1 MHLIK
6 GSEIGATHQ
15 PLHATPRDSHLVG
28 GGQQTPFHLHIH
40 TGEYQSEEGKGLQSP
55 NSFMTSKQA
64 SINEP
69 SVEPF
74 FCAAKVNNSNHTG
87 INHKLNKTSYPPEV
101 SSNEF
106 DMSFYPVQTQ
116 TNLTSNLTYGPI
128 MTNTRC
134 SQSEEAYHAQA
145 RPVPIV
151 ARTQH
156 HNQPND
162 GSCPQKFLEPDSFD
176 GSTNGPEITEYL
188 IYFEQISSWNNWSD
202 EQKALMLSIKL
213 RGEAQ
218 KLLTSLSLEQIS
230 SYSFLKHALTQRFNP
245 KELQPAYRFQ
255 FRNRLQHKDETP
267 LEYGF
272 ALRYLGHK
280 AYAALSK
287 CAVEEILLDQ
297 FIFGL
302 RSTELKQYVQL
313 QHPSDLSKAIEYASE
328 YEYTS
333 AYYYLQLS
341 ETESKNSKLRSNSL
355 LLERSIKDNKN
366 FSTHSQM
373 IYPACTS
380 DDASRDLSSVLPIR
394 TNIPGTTAL
403 ETNNCHDPSPYTL
416 DPNHSSRPGI
426 SALEPSCLGSH
437 ARASV
442 HSHSPG
448 FNTLEPNV
456 SPSSV
461 VSHASRPRSDT
472 NANKLSS
479 TMVGSHS
486 NGPGPDSNFK
496 YLYSP
501 QPDASEHNH
510 LRSPGP
516 SALENNHLCGPGSN
530 LNHSSSPRLD
540 ASELSPS
547 RPGLCA
553 SELRHSLGPSLKQ
566 LSSPRLDASE
576 LSPSRPGLGAS
587 ELRHS
592 PGSTFNPSFSPRLDA
607 SELSPSRPC
616 PGASELRHSL
626 GSTSTKV
633 SSRRLDASEL
643 SPSRPGPCASEL
655 RHSPRSTLTQ
665 LSSRRLDASELS
677 PSRPGPCALETSS
690 SYHSYCNT
698 EINHMGSPRFDTSE
712 QNAISPGQS
721 ALEIKHSC
729 ISHSNSKLD
738 HQNSPGHCTSEFA
751 HENSP
756 GAHVTDFI
764 QNSLEAQAL
773 ENHSRGCQA
782 TSTLERHKKNNAANQ
797 DKNDP
802 MHIESMLNKGTA
814 SSFSTIFC
822 NFFVLLACL
831 LQLSKLT
838 ISTVLTVWLLSCVK
852 TRLIKHAILSIL
864 GIPVKSVSQL
874 AYNIV
879 AALVS
884 FVEGIALVQCQGHI
898 IKLWKRD
905 RNKMQT
911 ALFRMQAIML

>member
-1 MHLIK
+1 MPDLHFAKTMHLIR

-28 GGQQTPFHLHIH
+28 EGQQTPFHLHIH

-87 INHKLNKTSYPPEV
+87 INQKLNKTSYPPEV

-106 DMSFYPVQTQ
+106 DMSFYPDQTQ
-116 TNLTSNLTYGPI
+116 NNLTSNLTYGPI

-134 SQSEEAYHAQA
+134 SQSEAAYHAQA

-162 GSCPQKFLEPDSFD
+162 GSCPQKFLEPYSFD

-202 EQKALMLSIKL
+202 EQKALMLSIKM

-255 FRNRLQHKDETP
+255 FRSRLQHKDETP

-313 QHPSDLSKAIEYASE
+313 QHPSDLSKAIEYTTE

-333 AYYYLQLS
+333 AYYYLQLP

-373 IYPACTS
+373 IYQAYTS
-380 DDASRDLSSVLPIR
+380 DDASRDLSSVLSIK
-394 TNIPGTTAL
+394 TNSTATNTV
-403 ETNNCHDPSPYTL
+403 ETNNCHKPSPNIQYPSHL
-416 DPNHSSRPGI
+416 SGPGI
-426 SALEPSCLGSH
+426 STLEPSSLGSH
-437 ARASV
+437 ARACV

-448 FNTLEPNV
+448 FNTLEPTS
-456 SPSSV
+456 SPSPL
-461 VSHASRPRSDT
+461 VSHMSHPGSDT
-472 NANKLSS
+472 NTNQMSS
-479 TMVGSHS
+479 TIGGSHS
-486 NGPGPDSNFK
+486 NGLGTELKFNYVSSLRFDALELNPLSRPG
-496 YLYSP
+496 L
-501 QPDASEHNH
+501 
-510 LRSPGP
+510 
-516 SALENNHLCGPGSN
+516 SALENKHVCGPWSASNPNHLACS
-530 LNHSSSPRLD
+530 
-540 ASELSPS
+540 
-547 RPGLCA
+547 
-553 SELRHSLGPSLKQ
+553 
-566 LSSPRLDASE
+566 
-576 LSPSRPGLGAS
+576 
-587 ELRHS
+587 
-592 PGSTFNPSFSPRLDA
+592 
-607 SELSPSRPC
+607 
-616 PGASELRHSL
+616 
-626 GSTSTKV
+626 
-633 SSRRLDASEL
+633 RLDASEL

-655 RHSPRSTLTQ
+655 RRSPGYTLKHLSSPRLDASELSPSSPGPCASEVSHSPGSTLKNNQ
-665 LSSRRLDASELS
+665 LSSRRFDASELS
-677 PSRPGPCALETSS
+677 PSRPGPCALESS
-690 SYHSYCNT
+690 HSYHS
-698 EINHMGSPRFDTSE
+698 
-712 QNAISPGQS
+712 QS
-721 ALEIKHSC
+721 I
-729 ISHSNSKLD
+729 
-738 HQNSPGHCTSEFA
+738 
-751 HENSP
+751 
-756 GAHVTDFI
+756 
-764 QNSLEAQAL
+764 
-773 ENHSRGCQA
+773 
-782 TSTLERHKKNNAANQ
+782 
-797 DKNDP
+797 
-802 MHIESMLNKGTA
+802 
-814 SSFSTIFC
+814 
-822 NFFVLLACL
+822 
-831 LQLSKLT
+831 
-838 ISTVLTVWLLSCVK
+838 
-852 TRLIKHAILSIL
+852 
-864 GIPVKSVSQL
+864 
-874 AYNIV
+874 
-879 AALVS
+879 
-884 FVEGIALVQCQGHI
+884 
-898 IKLWKRD
+898 
-905 RNKMQT
+905 
-911 ALFRMQAIML
+911 